1 MNIYFINWQADYE
14 MKMIKYLKENFS
26 VFDIYVPHRYL
37 WVNKKIKKTGISTEW
52 LARLFIKKHLYELND
67 NDVVIFNDS
76 LLNKGINQE
85 IINSLRCKK
94 VLLLR
99 NSVDEAF
106 IKKYYDFFDLIYNF
120 ESNKLFDSKVR
131 FLDQF
136 FPIGFKDA
144 QGLFEKSIYHENPVC
159 FFLGQDKGRIK
170 SISLLAERLAK
181 YNCNVNFNVIKDRN
195 SSAESDFYTEKML
208 SYEDN
213 IKHSLA
219 ADILIDITKD
229 NQSGWTLRILEA
241 LFFNKKII
249 TNNLSVMNADIY
261 SKERFFILEHD
272 RWDDFN
278 LFVQAVNEPIKEDV
292 LYKYSPDFMIEKIRH
307 DLQEVTSY

>member
-14 MKMIKYLKENFS
+14 MKMIKYLKQYFP
-26 VFDIYVPHRYL
+26 VFDICVPHRYL
-37 WVNKKIKKTGISTEW
+37 WINKKVKKIGIDTEW
-52 LARLFIKKHLYELND
+52 LAKFFIKNHLDKLEA

-85 IINSLRCKK
+85 IINNLRCKK

-99 NSVDEAF
+99 NSVDDLF
-106 IKKYYDFFDLIYNF
+106 IKKHYKSFDLIYNF
-120 ESNKLFDSKVR
+120 ELNGFCDNKVR
-131 FLDQF
+131 YLDQF

-144 QGLFEKSIYHENPVC
+144 HDLFEKSKYHEAPVC

-170 SISLLAERLAK
+170 SISSLAEQLIK
-181 YNCNVNFNVIKDRN
+181 YNCSIDFKVVKDRN
-195 SSAESDFYTEKML
+195 STVESIFYTGGIL

-241 LFFNKKII
+241 LYFNKKII
-249 TNNLSVMNADIY
+249 TNNVSVIDADIY
-261 SKERFFILEHD
+261 SKERFFVLGYD
-272 RWDDFN
+272 RWDEFDVFI
-278 LFVQAVNEPIKEDV
+278 QAVNEPVKEDC
-292 LYKYSPDFMIEKIRH
+292 LYKYSPDFMIEKISR
-307 DLQEVTSY
+307 DLQEMT